1 MVSEGHPVQP
11 AAPAGQYTDW
21 FSRVAAFVID
31 LVPFALAYLIAAVA
45 GSTRVYVFTLL
56 GATVISAWNRWML
69 GGQGQSLGK
78 RLVRIRLVS
87 ASTGLPVGEARACAR
102 DLCHLADLAVGYV
115 GFFFP
120 LWDDRRQT
128 LADKIMRTVVVPA

>member
-56 GATVISAWNRWML
+56 GAIVISAWNRWML
-69 GGQGQSLGK
+69 GGRGQSVGK
-78 RLVRIRLVS
+78 RLLRIRLVG
-87 ASTGLPVGEARACAR
+87 ATTGLPVGEARACAR
-102 DLCHLADLAVGYV
+102 DLCHLVDLAVAYV

>member
-1 MVSEGHPVQP
+1 MASEGHPVQS
-11 AAPAGQYTDW
+11 AAPASQYADW
-21 FSRVAAFVID
+21 FYRAAAFLID
-31 LVPFALAYLIAAVA
+31 LIPFALAYLIAAVA
-45 GSTRVYVFTLL
+45 GSTRVYVFALL
-56 GATVISAWNRWML
+56 GAIVISGWNRWML

-78 RLVRIRLVS
+78 RLLRIRLVS

-102 DLCHLADLAVGYV
+102 DLCHLVDLAVGYV